1 MKGNIKFLS
10 KAALVIA
17 VFAQTSAADTVL
29 PIIGSSG
36 LNEPLYLSI
45 CGLGLLILGMKNK
58 PSI

>member
-10 KAALVIA
+10 KALFVVA

-29 PIIGSSG
+29 PIIGSSS

-45 CGLGLLILGMKNK
+45 CGLGLLILGMKSK